1 MRTSCFPVHYNVIYI
16 GSVIRELSRKNS
28 VSSLYVM
35 SRWFTSQIR
44 PCQWQSSM
52 IVLHSFQLVWL
63 PTALTVPSTPWHYA
77 YQHPVTFWIMNMRN
91 LLVAIVQSCDHHI
104 LNLIT
109 CLYPAFITHVI
120 PQACMVPGSPIRHI
134 GESLGLRLVGWSVQ
148 ILIFRQIHDSI

>member
-77 YQHPVTFWIMNMRN
+77 YQH
-91 LLVAIVQSCDHHI
+91 I

-134 GESLGLRLVGWSVQ
+134 GERLGSRLVGWSVQ